1 MPNHVFVNPA
11 WTVPSDSVKFW
22 QHFLAWVFRT
32 IFTHGTQF
40 ATLASMLLPTEGAL
54 KKIKEKG
61 LLKASLPSPLHHHGP
76 ISTQL
81 KGVTYSWSNTELL
94 FSPSK
99 NLLLWRWSQLTQE
112 EGEGRET
119 RGKKGYYL
127 VWLKTLQKSG
137 QKVFQRYLIS
147 VESLFQ
153 NVKDLKNDTT

>member
-1 MPNHVFVNPA
+1 MPHHVFVNPA

-22 QHFLAWVFRT
+22 QYFLTWVFRT

-99 NLLLWRWSQLTQE
+99 KSSALKLIPAHTGRGGRKRNQRKKRMLSGMIKNFAKEWS
-112 EGEGRET
+112 
-119 RGKKGYYL
+119 
-127 VWLKTLQKSG
+127 KSISEILD
-137 QKVFQRYLIS
+137 QCWVLIS
-147 VESLFQ
+147 
-153 NVKDLKNDTT
+153 KC

>member
-1 MPNHVFVNPA
+1 MPHRVFVNLA

-40 ATLASMLLPTEGAL
+40 ATLSSMLLPTEGAL

-99 NLLLWRWSQLTQE
+99 NLLLWSWSQLTQE

-119 RGKKGYYL
+119 RGKKRILSGMIKNFAKE
-127 VWLKTLQKSG
+127 WSKSISEILD
-137 QKVFQRYLIS
+137 QCWVLIS
-147 VESLFQ
+147 
-153 NVKDLKNDTT
+153 KC